1 MARNCKNGILD
12 CPLCRI
18 LDKSSSCAPPK
29 LPYLGSV
36 KHLHLA
42 QLISFL
48 RVVFTPLT
56 LVYLSDWAHKEAF
69 LLAIVIIAG
78 LTDFLDGYV
87 ARLEKKTSYLGAI
100 HDFTADKLFVLSAL
114 LVFSVAGKIPCWVTF
129 IILYREIIV
138 MGMRIY
144 TSYNKV
150 EIKASPVGK
159 FKTAILFAG
168 MMALL
173 INFPQYM
180 WIIYFSLALTVI
192 SFVDYFLK
200 FRKVVLAED
209 E

>member
-1 MARNCKNGILD
+1 L
-12 CPLCRI
+12 
-18 LDKSSSCAPPK
+18 AP
-29 LPYLGSV
+29 V

-42 QLISFL
+42 QFISFL
-48 RVVFTPLT
+48 RVIFTPLT
-56 LVYLSDWAHKEAF
+56 LIYLTSWEHKEVF
-69 LLAIVIIAG
+69 LLVTVIIAG
-78 LTDFLDGYV
+78 MTDFLDGYV

-150 EIKASPVGK
+150 EIKASPIGK

-168 MMALL
+168 MVALL
-173 INFPQYM
+173 MNYPQYM
-180 WIIYFSLALTVI
+180 WIIYLSLALTII
-192 SFVDYFLK
+192 SFVDYSLK
-200 FRKVVLAED
+200 FRQVVLAEG
-209 E
+209 

>member
-1 MARNCKNGILD
+1 M
-12 CPLCRI
+12 
-18 LDKSSSCAPPK
+18 
-29 LPYLGSV
+29 

-42 QLISFL
+42 QFISFL
-48 RVVFTPLT
+48 RVLFTPLT
-56 LVYLSDWAHKEAF
+56 LIYLTDWDHKDMF
-69 LLAIVIIAG
+69 LLGTVIVAG
-78 LTDFLDGYV
+78 LTDFFDGYV

-114 LVFSVAGKIPCWVTF
+114 LVFSVAGVIPCWVTF

-144 TSYNKV
+144 TSYNKI

-159 FKTAILFAG
+159 SKTFILFVG

-173 INFPQYM
+173 IGWEHYM
-180 WIIYFSLALTVI
+180 WFIYVSLALTII

-200 FRKVVLAED
+200 FRLVVLAEK
-209 E
+209 

>member
-1 MARNCKNGILD
+1 
-12 CPLCRI
+12 
-18 LDKSSSCAPPK
+18 
-29 LPYLGSV
+29 V

-48 RVVFTPLT
+48 RVIFTPLT
-56 LVYLSDWAHKEAF
+56 LLYLSDWQHKEVF
-69 LLAIVIIAG
+69 LLVIVIVAG

-129 IILYREIIV
+129 IILYRDIFV

-144 TSYNKV
+144 TSYNQV
-150 EIKASPVGK
+150 EIKASPIGK

-168 MMALL
+168 MIALL
-173 INFPQYM
+173 MGFPQYM
-180 WIIYFSLALTVI
+180 WIIYVSLALTII
-192 SFVDYFLK
+192 SFGDYCLK
-200 FRKVVLAED
+200 FRQVVLEED
-209 E
+209 

>member
-1 MARNCKNGILD
+1 M
-12 CPLCRI
+12 
-18 LDKSSSCAPPK
+18 
-29 LPYLGSV
+29 

-42 QLISFL
+42 QFISFL
-48 RVVFTPLT
+48 RVLFTPLT
-56 LVYLSDWAHKEAF
+56 LIYLSDWQHKEMF
-69 LLAIVIIAG
+69 LLVTVIIAG

-114 LVFSVAGKIPCWVTF
+114 LVFSVAGVIPCWVTF

-144 TSYNKV
+144 TSYNKI

-159 FKTAILFAG
+159 SKTAILFLG

-173 INFPQYM
+173 LGWEYYM
-180 WIIYFSLALTVI
+180 WIIYLSLALTVI

-200 FRKVVLAED
+200 FRLVVLAEK
-209 E
+209 

>member
-1 MARNCKNGILD
+1 M
-12 CPLCRI
+12 CRI
-18 LDKSSSCAPPK
+18 LNKSSLLRPPK
-29 LPYLGSV
+29 LPYLGTV

-56 LVYLSDWAHKEAF
+56 LVYLSDWAHKEIF
-69 LLAIVIIAG
+69 LLVIVIIAG